1 MQTSKHPLKAIALFA
16 SPDAATALPARPT
29 PNFFSAPRRVTDWAR
44 PLASSSNLSFIA
56 FLSFLIWFWFAV
68 IERNLVRCLRQSR
81 PDAPEVDVTLVRP
94 RRHGPC
100 GYEVVT
106 DRGKPVGVTNE

>member
-1 MQTSKHPLKAIALFA
+1 MQPPHFFTPPLSACPFFANPKVASAI
-16 SPDAATALPARPT
+16 PARPT
-29 PNFFSAPRRVTDWAR
+29 PNFLSAPRRVTDRAR

-100 GYEVVT
+100 GYEVV
-106 DRGKPVGVTNE
+106 